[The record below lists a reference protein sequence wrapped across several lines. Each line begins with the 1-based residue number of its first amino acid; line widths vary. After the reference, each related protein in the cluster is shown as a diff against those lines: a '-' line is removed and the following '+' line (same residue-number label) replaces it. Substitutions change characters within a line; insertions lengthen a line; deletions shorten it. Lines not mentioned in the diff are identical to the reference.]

1 LTIKR
6 TWTHAPLMMDC
17 IFCIFNCF
25 TLLYTVKCWTMFYN
39 STLYYFNV
47 KNFSCDFIILR
58 SVFTIRVYTVFSV
71 SCQKCVFDNLAVD
84 AQLIDHECNIYAT
97 RSIKIKIISFSFL
110 IMLTH
115 LISCILLIIEVKR
128 KMIRWWFIHNML
140 FVVCE
145 KRSHIYRAVSV

>member
-17 IFCIFNCF
+17 IFCIFNCFTLLYTVKCF

-58 SVFTIRVYTVFSV
+58 SVFTIRVYTVLSV

-84 AQLIDHECNIYAT
+84 AQLIDHECNICAT

-110 IMLTH
+110 MMLTH
-115 LISCILLIIEVKR
+115 T
-128 KMIRWWFIHNML
+128 WWCWHTW
-140 FVVCE
+140 
-145 KRSHIYRAVSV
+145 YPAYY